1 MITVIGEALIDIIVG
16 PDGEVRAAAIGGAP
30 LNTTRTLARLGI
42 DASFLGGVSTDVF
55 GRRIQRKL
63 AEDGVHLALAPVSEP
78 TTLAIAELDEA
89 GSATYR
95 FIHDG
100 TSSASV
106 MPEAALA
113 AVPQDCTCLHA
124 GTLGL
129 VFLPLAQATRAV
141 VESARDDC
149 LVMIDPNCRP
159 AVMGVTSAFASTFQA
174 VLERA
179 DVVKVSRD
187 DLTFLFPDTDPL
199 DAARSLAVNSGAAV
213 LFTGGP
219 SAVHIIAATGEC
231 VIPVPPVEVVDSVG
245 AGDAFSGGFLAHW
258 TRAGRTRADIVN
270 LDALVEAATFGIRV
284 AAITCTRAGAD
295 PPFLRDMV
303 EEGAP
308 S

>member
-30 LNTTRTLARLGI
+30 LNTRRTLARLGES
-42 DASFLGGVSTDVF
+42 AAFLGGVSTDVF

-63 AEDGVHLALAPVSEP
+63 VEDGVHLALAPVPEP
-78 TTLAIAELDEA
+78 TTLAIAELDET

-95 FIHDG
+95 FIHEG
-100 TSSASV
+100 TSAAAV

-113 AVPQDCTCLHA
+113 AIPQDCSALHA

-149 LVMIDPNCRP
+149 RVMIDPNCRP
-159 AVMGVTSAFASTFQA
+159 AVMGATSAFQPTFQA
-174 VLERA
+174 VLKRA
-179 DVVKVSRD
+179 DLVKVSRD
-187 DLTFLFPDTDPL
+187 DLTFLYPDVDPL
-199 DAARSLAVNSGAAV
+199 EAARALTRQTGAAV

-219 SAVHIIAATGEC
+219 SAVYVMSTAGETMLN
-231 VIPVPPVEVVDSVG
+231 VPQVDVVDSVG

-258 TRAGRTRADIVN
+258 TQSGLTRSDVTN
-270 LDALVEAATFGIRV
+270 QDALVAAAMFGIRV

-295 PPFLRDMV
+295 PPFASELV
-303 EEGAP
+303 EEGN
-308 S
+308 